1 MPSAAAYSSTRSAI
15 AVLPGW
21 RLNSSTIISSTVRW
35 RAFGSV
41 TAAASPAGSSGSSDA
56 TSVSTP
62 KYPCS
67 RAPMMPSC
75 SSVGPPSTD
84 AAPNNPRP
92 TGSASSL
99 WTGRMRSPCRR
110 VSVSTNRGGARPRR
124 ASARS
129 RRDHLRSLPVQALLT
144 ETAGVLLDERTDR
157 VDPPVEQVRL
167 QRDGALEVDGREADA
182 AVVQPEVA
190 CATGDLFFRGGAA
203 PWFELLLGATS
214 LRWFQSPAAGYIAPY
229 DPLFERGMRITGAHV
244 NAIPIAEYVIQ
255 AVLAHFQRTGAWAE
269 ARAAHEWRPHEF
281 REVFGTT
288 WLGVGVGGIGS
299 AVAERGRA
307 LGVRVL
313 GHRRR
318 PTGEEPVHEM
328 LGRAALLDA
337 LPRCDVVVLAAPAT
351 PETAG
356 FVDATFL
363 DAMAPGSVLVNV
375 ARGALVDEPAL
386 LAALDRGRPEA
397 AILDVF

>member
-1 MPSAAAYSSTRSAI
+1 VRTQSCRIAAATRKR
-15 AVLPGW
+15 V
-21 RLNSSTIISSTVRW
+21 V
-35 RAFGSV
+35 
-41 TAAASPAGSSGSSDA
+41 AADP
-56 TSVSTP
+56 
-62 KYPCS
+62 
-67 RAPMMPSC
+67 
-75 SSVGPPSTD
+75 
-84 AAPNNPRP
+84 
-92 TGSASSL
+92 
-99 WTGRMRSPCRR
+99 
-110 VSVSTNRGGARPRR
+110 
-124 ASARS
+124 
-129 RRDHLRSLPVQALLT
+129 LRSLLVQALLT
-144 ETAGVLLDERTDR
+144 ETAGLLLDERTDL
-157 VDPPVEQVRL
+157 VDPPVAQVRM
-167 QRDGALEVDGREADA
+167 QRDGRLTVDGREADA
-182 AVVQPEVA
+182 AAVQPEVA

-203 PWFELLLGATS
+203 PWFELLLRATS

-229 DPLFERGMRITGAHV
+229 DPLFERGTRVTGAHV
-244 NAIPIAEYVIQ
+244 NAIPISEYVIQ
-255 AVLAHFQRTGAWAE
+255 AVLAHFQRAGAWAE

-288 WLGVGVGGIGS
+288 WLVIGVGAIGS
-299 AVAERGRA
+299 AVAERARA

-328 LGRAALLDA
+328 LVRGALLDA

-351 PETAG
+351 PETTG

-397 AILDVF
+397 AILDVFAAEPLPADSPFWDHPRVVVTPHSSAGGLARHGRVVDLFVENLARYRAGRPLLHEVRPAGRAPAPTWLDERARS